1 MKFIVM
7 IIDPFRDWW
16 FTAILSLVTCH
27 ANPLY
32 LVNDTRKGIYIPCNM
47 EEFHV
52 ESFVAEP
59 TLQVLNTLMKHQ
71 LTEVANSY
79 KLAITGSMKKGEIK
93 RLLVDYLINE
103 ELVPE
108 DKEHSPVTVDSN
120 TLELKRLEFQERE
133 SAREAQLN

>member
-1 MKFIVM
+1 
-7 IIDPFRDWW
+7 
-16 FTAILSLVTCH
+16 
-27 ANPLY
+27 
-32 LVNDTRKGIYIPCNM
+32 M
-47 EEFHV
+47 EEFRV

-59 TLQVLNTLMKHQ
+59 TLQVFNTLTKHQ

-93 RLLVDYLINE
+93 RLLIDYLIDE

-108 DKEHSPVTVDSN
+108 DEERSPVTVDSN

-133 SAREAQLN
+133 SAN